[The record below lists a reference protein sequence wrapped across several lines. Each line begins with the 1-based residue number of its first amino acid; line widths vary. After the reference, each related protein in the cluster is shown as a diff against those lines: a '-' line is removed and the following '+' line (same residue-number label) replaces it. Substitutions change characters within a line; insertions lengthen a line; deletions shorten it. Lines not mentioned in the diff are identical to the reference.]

1 MLKVAGG
8 GISGSLNYQG
18 TWNASTN
25 TPTLASGVGTKG
37 YYYVVSTAGTTNLDG
52 ITDWQIGDWAVFNGT
67 IWQKV
72 DNSDAVVSVNGQTG
86 VVVLNAAN
94 VGATPNTAYVL
105 TSGLLSGGGQLTGN
119 VTVDLTSVPI
129 ANVPGGV
136 ANTTTITAAG
146 LLSGGGNL
154 ASNVTISLNSVP
166 VANVPGAVAN
176 TVNVLA
182 GGLLTGGGA
191 LTGNVTIG
199 LNNVPVANVTGG
211 VANTVAII
219 AGTGLAGGGN
229 LSSNVTIDMANT
241 AVSPGSYGTASSVGQ
256 FTVDQQGRLSS
267 AANVAIN
274 IAVANVSGA
283 VANTTTITAGTGL
296 NGGGNLASNVTINLA
311 NTSVTAGTYGS
322 NTQVAQITID
332 AQGRVTSASNV
343 AITGGGG
350 GSGGNVVTAIATI
363 TSGTEIGWSNSSAA
377 ILSWENNSSQII
389 AWANAQYAVSANN
402 ATILINHPSAPFG
415 VVLPTAASITGQQYK
430 IKKIDSSANAVT
442 VSTTSSQTID
452 NALTYPLSTQ
462 YQSVTLQSDGSN
474 WWITAKVT

>member
-105 TSGLLSGGGQLTGN
+105 TTGLLSGGGQLTGN

-136 ANTTTITAAG
+136 ANT
-146 LLSGGGNL
+146 
-154 ASNVTISLNSVP
+154 
-166 VANVPGAVAN
+166 
-176 TVNVLA
+176 VNILA

-211 VANTVAII
+211 VANSVTII

-267 AANVAIN
+267 AANVAID

-363 TSGTEIGWSNSSAA
+363 TSGTEIGWSNNSAA

-415 VVLPTAASITGQQYK
+415 VVLPTAASLTGQQYK

-452 NALTYPLSTQ
+452 NALTYPLSSQ

>member
-18 TWNASTN
+18 TWNANSN
-25 TPTLASGVGTKG
+25 SPMLSSGVGVKG

-67 IWQKV
+67 AWQKV

-105 TSGLLSGGGQLTGN
+105 TTGLLSGGGQLTGN

-136 ANTTTITAAG
+136 ANT
-146 LLSGGGNL
+146 
-154 ASNVTISLNSVP
+154 VT
-166 VANVPGAVAN
+166 
-176 TVNVLA
+176 
-182 GGLLTGGGA
+182 
-191 LTGNVTIG
+191 
-199 LNNVPVANVTGG
+199 
-211 VANTVAII
+211 II

-241 AVSPGSYGTASSVGQ
+241 AVAPGSYGTASSVGQ

-267 AANVAIN
+267 AANVAID

-296 NGGGNLASNVTINLA
+296 SGGGNLASNITINLA
-311 NTSVTAGTYGS
+311 NTTVTAGNYGS
-322 NTQVAQITID
+322 TTQVAQITID
-332 AQGRVTSASNV
+332 AQGRITSAANV

-363 TSGTEIGWSNSSAA
+363 TSGTEIGWSNNSAA

-402 ATILINHPSAPFG
+402 ATILVNHPSAPFG

-442 VSTTSSQTID
+442 ISTTSSQTID
-452 NALTYPLSTQ
+452 NSLTYPLSTQ

>member
-86 VVVLNAAN
+86 AVVLNAAN

-105 TSGLLSGGGQLTGN
+105 TTGLLSGGGQLTGN

-136 ANTTTITAAG
+136 ANT
-146 LLSGGGNL
+146 
-154 ASNVTISLNSVP
+154 VT
-166 VANVPGAVAN
+166 
-176 TVNVLA
+176 
-182 GGLLTGGGA
+182 
-191 LTGNVTIG
+191 
-199 LNNVPVANVTGG
+199 
-211 VANTVAII
+211 II

-241 AVSPGSYGTASSVGQ
+241 AVAPGSYGTASSVGQ

-267 AANVAIN
+267 AANVAID

-296 NGGGNLASNVTINLA
+296 NGGGNLASNVTIDLA

-332 AQGRVTSASNV
+332 AQGRITSASNV
-343 AITGGGG
+343 AISGGGGG

-363 TSGTEIGWSNSSAA
+363 TSGTEIGWSNNSAA

-389 AWANAQYAVSANN
+389 AWANNIYNVTANN
-402 ATILINHPSAPFG
+402 ATILVNCAVEAFTTLLPSA
-415 VVLPTAASITGQQYK
+415 ASLTGQQYK
-430 IKKIDSSANAVT
+430 IKKIDNSANAVT

>member
-18 TWNASTN
+18 TWNANSN
-25 TPTLASGVGTKG
+25 SPMLASGVGVKG

-67 IWQKV
+67 AWQKV

-105 TSGLLSGGGQLTGN
+105 TTGLLSGGGQLTGN

-136 ANTTTITAAG
+136 ANT
-146 LLSGGGNL
+146 
-154 ASNVTISLNSVP
+154 VT
-166 VANVPGAVAN
+166 
-176 TVNVLA
+176 
-182 GGLLTGGGA
+182 
-191 LTGNVTIG
+191 
-199 LNNVPVANVTGG
+199 
-211 VANTVAII
+211 II

-229 LSSNVTIDMANT
+229 LSSNVTIGMANT
-241 AVSPGSYGTASSVGQ
+241 AVAPGSYGTASSVGQ

-267 AANVAIN
+267 AANVAID

-311 NTSVTAGTYGS
+311 DTTVAAGTYGS

-363 TSGTEIGWSNSSAA
+363 TSGTEIGWSNNSAA

-402 ATILINHPSAPFG
+402 ATILVNYPSAPFG
-415 VVLPTAASITGQQYK
+415 VVLPTAASLTGQQYK

>member
-18 TWNASTN
+18 TWNANSN
-25 TPTLASGVGTKG
+25 SPMLSSGVGVKG

-67 IWQKV
+67 AWQKV

-105 TSGLLSGGGQLTGN
+105 TTGLLSGGGQLTGN

-136 ANTTTITAAG
+136 ANT
-146 LLSGGGNL
+146 
-154 ASNVTISLNSVP
+154 VTIV
-166 VANVPGAVAN
+166 
-176 TVNVLA
+176 
-182 GGLLTGGGA
+182 
-191 LTGNVTIG
+191 
-199 LNNVPVANVTGG
+199 
-211 VANTVAII
+211 

-241 AVSPGSYGTASSVGQ
+241 AVAPGSYGTASSVGQ

-267 AANVAIN
+267 AANVAID

-296 NGGGNLASNVTINLA
+296 SGGGNLASNITINLA
-311 NTSVTAGTYGS
+311 NTTVTAGNYGS

-332 AQGRVTSASNV
+332 AQGRITSASNV

-363 TSGTEIGWSNSSAA
+363 TSGTEIGWSNNSAA

-402 ATILINHPSAPFG
+402 ATILVNYPSAPFG
-415 VVLPTAASITGQQYK
+415 VVLPTAASLTGQQYK

-452 NALTYPLSTQ
+452 NSLTYPLSTQ

>member
-18 TWNASTN
+18 TWNANSN
-25 TPTLASGVGTKG
+25 SPMLSSGVGVKG

-52 ITDWQIGDWAVFNGT
+52 IADWQIGDWAVFNGT
-67 IWQKV
+67 AWQKV

-105 TSGLLSGGGQLTGN
+105 TTGLLSGGGQLTGN
-119 VTVDLTSVPI
+119 VTVNLTSVPI

-136 ANTTTITAAG
+136 ANT
-146 LLSGGGNL
+146 
-154 ASNVTISLNSVP
+154 VT
-166 VANVPGAVAN
+166 
-176 TVNVLA
+176 
-182 GGLLTGGGA
+182 
-191 LTGNVTIG
+191 
-199 LNNVPVANVTGG
+199 
-211 VANTVAII
+211 II

-241 AVSPGSYGTASSVGQ
+241 AVAPGSYGTASSVGQ
-256 FTVDQQGRLSS
+256 FTVDQQGRLSN

-296 NGGGNLASNVTINLA
+296 SGGGNLASNVTINLA
-311 NTSVTAGTYGS
+311 NTTVTAGNYGS
-322 NTQVAQITID
+322 TTQVAQITID
-332 AQGRVTSASNV
+332 AQGRITSAANV

-363 TSGTEIGWSNSSAA
+363 TSGTEIGWSNNSAA
-377 ILSWENNSSQII
+377 ILSWQNNSSQII

-402 ATILINHPSAPFG
+402 ATILVNHPSAPFG

-452 NALTYPLSTQ
+452 NSLTYPLSTQ

>member
-18 TWNASTN
+18 TWNANSN
-25 TPTLASGVGTKG
+25 SPMLSSGVGVKG

-67 IWQKV
+67 AWQKV

-105 TSGLLSGGGQLTGN
+105 TTGLLSGGGQLTGN

-136 ANTTTITAAG
+136 ANT
-146 LLSGGGNL
+146 
-154 ASNVTISLNSVP
+154 VT
-166 VANVPGAVAN
+166 
-176 TVNVLA
+176 
-182 GGLLTGGGA
+182 
-191 LTGNVTIG
+191 
-199 LNNVPVANVTGG
+199 
-211 VANTVAII
+211 II

-241 AVSPGSYGTASSVGQ
+241 AVAPGSYGTASSVGQ

-267 AANVAIN
+267 AANVAID

-296 NGGGNLASNVTINLA
+296 SGGGNLASNVTINLA
-311 NTSVTAGTYGS
+311 NTTVTAGNYGS
-322 NTQVAQITID
+322 TTQVAQITID
-332 AQGRVTSASNV
+332 AQGRITSAANV
-343 AITGGGG
+343 AITGGGGG

-363 TSGTEIGWSNSSAA
+363 TSGTEIGWSNNSAA

-402 ATILINHPSAPFG
+402 ATILVNYPSAPFG

-452 NALTYPLSTQ
+452 NSLTYPLSTQ